1 LATGQNDSDW
11 RLATGDWSKRQRLAT
26 GDWRLVKT
34 AATGDWRLAT
44 GDWLL
49 EWLLATTGY
58 QPRQAISHDSKSA
71 TTPLICFGATLLTA
85 HLSCHQAGRAKM
97 QRDALV
103 RELQSIVGAD
113 GVIAQ
118 PSELVVYETDGLSVF
133 KHPPD
138 LVVFP
143 RSTEE
148 VVAVVKLLR
157 RYGLP
162 IIPRGAGTGLSG
174 GALAERGGVLITT
187 TRMKRILQ
195 VDIRNRCVL
204 VEAGVVNIHI
214 TNAVKVWNYHY
225 APDPSSQVACTIGG
239 NIAENSGG
247 PHTLKYGV
255 TTNHILGVE
264 VVLPDGE
271 VVWLGGKTEESVGYD
286 LRGVF
291 IGSEGTFGI
300 VTKAWVKL
308 TRNPQS
314 YRTMRVSFASVDD
327 AAQAVSDIIAAGIIP
342 AAAEF
347 VDHVALDALKE
358 AFGLQ
363 LPEGTKALLVIEL
376 DGLEVA
382 LDRQAERVKE
392 ICHKNRAI
400 EILLARNEQERA
412 QLWFARKRAFGALGR
427 LTPSYITQDGMVP
440 RSKLPEMMRFVYA
453 VGEKYSLRI
462 ANIFHAG
469 DGNLHPCILF
479 DERKPDEVERALK
492 VSTEIIRRC
501 VEVGGSVTGEHG
513 VGLEKRAFM
522 PFMFTPDELAVMRKI
537 KAVFDPDGVCNPGKI
552 FPDEIEV
559 AEPVIVGKRRPAAM

>member
-1 LATGQNDSDW
+1 M
-11 RLATGDWSKRQRLAT
+11 R
-26 GDWRLVKT
+26 
-34 AATGDWRLAT
+34 
-44 GDWLL
+44 
-49 EWLLATTGY
+49 
-58 QPRQAISHDSKSA
+58 
-71 TTPLICFGATLLTA
+71 
-85 HLSCHQAGRAKM
+85 
-97 QRDALV
+97 RDALV

-148 VVAVVKLLR
+148 VIAVVKLLR

-195 VDIRNRCVL
+195 VDIRNRCAL

-214 TNAVKVWNYHY
+214 TNAVKAWNYHY

-271 VVWLGGKTEESVGYD
+271 VVWLGSKTEESVGYD

-392 ICHKNRAI
+392 ICRKNHAI
-400 EILLARNEQERA
+400 EILLARSEQERA

-453 VGEKYSLRI
+453 VGEKHGLRI

-537 KAVFDPDGVCNPGKI
+537 KAVFDPEGVCNPCKI
-552 FPDEIEV
+552 FPDEMEV
-559 AEPVIVGKRRPAAM
+559 AE

>member
-1 LATGQNDSDW
+1 M
-11 RLATGDWSKRQRLAT
+11 R
-26 GDWRLVKT
+26 
-34 AATGDWRLAT
+34 
-44 GDWLL
+44 
-49 EWLLATTGY
+49 
-58 QPRQAISHDSKSA
+58 
-71 TTPLICFGATLLTA
+71 
-85 HLSCHQAGRAKM
+85 
-97 QRDALV
+97 RDALV
-103 RELQSIVGAD
+103 QELQSIVGVD

-148 VVAVVKLLR
+148 VVAVVRLLR

-195 VDIRNRCVL
+195 VDIRNRCAL

-214 TNAVKVWNYHY
+214 TNAVKAWGYHY

-271 VVWLGGKTEESVGYD
+271 VAWLGGKTEESVGYD

-358 AFGLQ
+358 AFGLR

-392 ICHKNRAI
+392 ICRKNRAI
-400 EILLARNEQERA
+400 EILLARSEQERA

-453 VGEKYSLRI
+453 VGEKYGLRI

-537 KAVFDPDGVCNPGKI
+537 KAVFDPEGVCNPGKI
-552 FPDEIEV
+552 FPDEAEV

>member
-1 LATGQNDSDW
+1 
-11 RLATGDWSKRQRLAT
+11 
-26 GDWRLVKT
+26 
-34 AATGDWRLAT
+34 
-44 GDWLL
+44 
-49 EWLLATTGY
+49 
-58 QPRQAISHDSKSA
+58 
-71 TTPLICFGATLLTA
+71 
-85 HLSCHQAGRAKM
+85 M

-552 FPDEIEV
+552 FPDEMEV
-559 AEPVIVGKRRPAAM
+559 AEPAIVGKRRPAAM

>member
-1 LATGQNDSDW
+1 
-11 RLATGDWSKRQRLAT
+11 
-26 GDWRLVKT
+26 
-34 AATGDWRLAT
+34 
-44 GDWLL
+44 
-49 EWLLATTGY
+49 
-58 QPRQAISHDSKSA
+58 
-71 TTPLICFGATLLTA
+71 
-85 HLSCHQAGRAKM
+85 M

-103 RELQSIVGAD
+103 RELQSIVGAN

-195 VDIRNRCVL
+195 MDIRNRCVL

-214 TNAVKVWNYHY
+214 TNAVKAWNYHY

-392 ICHKNRAI
+392 ICRKNRAI

-537 KAVFDPDGVCNPGKI
+537 KAVFDPEGVCNPGKI
-552 FPDEIEV
+552 FPDETEV

>member
-1 LATGQNDSDW
+1 M
-11 RLATGDWSKRQRLAT
+11 R
-26 GDWRLVKT
+26 
-34 AATGDWRLAT
+34 
-44 GDWLL
+44 
-49 EWLLATTGY
+49 
-58 QPRQAISHDSKSA
+58 
-71 TTPLICFGATLLTA
+71 
-85 HLSCHQAGRAKM
+85 
-97 QRDALV
+97 RDALV

-148 VVAVVKLLR
+148 VIAVVKLLR

-195 VDIRNRCVL
+195 VDIRNRCAL

-214 TNAVKVWNYHY
+214 TNAVKAWNYHY

-271 VVWLGGKTEESVGYD
+271 VVWLGSKTEESVGYD

-392 ICHKNRAI
+392 ICRKNHAI
-400 EILLARNEQERA
+400 EILLARSEQERA

-453 VGEKYSLRI
+453 VGEKHGLRI

-537 KAVFDPDGVCNPGKI
+537 KAVFDPEGVCNPCKI
-552 FPDEIEV
+552 FPDEMEV

>member
-1 LATGQNDSDW
+1 M
-11 RLATGDWSKRQRLAT
+11 R
-26 GDWRLVKT
+26 
-34 AATGDWRLAT
+34 
-44 GDWLL
+44 
-49 EWLLATTGY
+49 
-58 QPRQAISHDSKSA
+58 
-71 TTPLICFGATLLTA
+71 
-85 HLSCHQAGRAKM
+85 
-97 QRDALV
+97 RDALV
-103 RELQSIVGAD
+103 QELQSIVGVD

-148 VVAVVKLLR
+148 VVAVVRLLR

-195 VDIRNRCVL
+195 VDIRNRCAL

-214 TNAVKVWNYHY
+214 TNAVKAWGYHY

-264 VVLPDGE
+264 VVLPEGE
-271 VVWLGGKTEESVGYD
+271 VAWLGGKTEESVGYD

-347 VDHVALDALKE
+347 VDMW
-358 AFGLQ
+358 
-363 LPEGTKALLVIEL
+363 
-376 DGLEVA
+376 
-382 LDRQAERVKE
+382 R
-392 ICHKNRAI
+392 
-400 EILLARNEQERA
+400 
-412 QLWFARKRAFGALGR
+412 W
-427 LTPSYITQDGMVP
+427 
-440 RSKLPEMMRFVYA
+440 
-453 VGEKYSLRI
+453 
-462 ANIFHAG
+462 
-469 DGNLHPCILF
+469 
-479 DERKPDEVERALK
+479 
-492 VSTEIIRRC
+492 
-501 VEVGGSVTGEHG
+501 
-513 VGLEKRAFM
+513 M
-522 PFMFTPDELAVMRKI
+522 P
-537 KAVFDPDGVCNPGKI
+537 
-552 FPDEIEV
+552 
-559 AEPVIVGKRRPAAM
+559 

>member
-1 LATGQNDSDW
+1 
-11 RLATGDWSKRQRLAT
+11 
-26 GDWRLVKT
+26 
-34 AATGDWRLAT
+34 
-44 GDWLL
+44 
-49 EWLLATTGY
+49 
-58 QPRQAISHDSKSA
+58 
-71 TTPLICFGATLLTA
+71 
-85 HLSCHQAGRAKM
+85 M

-214 TNAVKVWNYHY
+214 TNAVKAWNYHY

-358 AFGLQ
+358 AFGLR

-392 ICHKNRAI
+392 ICRKNRAI

-412 QLWFARKRAFGALGR
+412 QLWFARKRAFGALGQKGVVDETAIMRVLVSRRTVPQLQVNDPR
-427 LTPSYITQDGMVP
+427 LAVLMRPSQCRSTQFVVGAQERMNRRRNPKALVGLVHHLKAFGQPLRDGMLGIQHPHREGDIKVHLAALVGRPVGSDVGLQKVAGADDAGILVP
-440 RSKLPEMMRFVYA
+440 VLVVGDAVVNGEQPFAFIPQPPNHPLLLLVGDFLPKVVKGDGVVIPQSLAPPQLVGSRLGKLVPTDFGRIKD
-453 VGEKYSLRI
+453 GEKGIPLKGMPARENGNSQRLR
-462 ANIFHAG
+462 H
-469 DGNLHPCILF
+469 L
-479 DERKPDEVERALK
+479 RALL
-492 VSTEIIRRC
+492 S
-501 VEVGGSVTGEHG
+501 
-513 VGLEKRAFM
+513 KR
-522 PFMFTPDELAVMRKI
+522 
-537 KAVFDPDGVCNPGKI
+537 
-552 FPDEIEV
+552 
-559 AEPVIVGKRRPAAM
+559 KRRAS

>member
-1 LATGQNDSDW
+1 M
-11 RLATGDWSKRQRLAT
+11 R
-26 GDWRLVKT
+26 
-34 AATGDWRLAT
+34 
-44 GDWLL
+44 
-49 EWLLATTGY
+49 
-58 QPRQAISHDSKSA
+58 
-71 TTPLICFGATLLTA
+71 
-85 HLSCHQAGRAKM
+85 
-97 QRDALV
+97 RDALV

-214 TNAVKVWNYHY
+214 TNAVKAWNYHY

-291 IGSEGTFGI
+291 IGSEGT
-300 VTKAWVKL
+300 L
-308 TRNPQS
+308 
-314 YRTMRVSFASVDD
+314 AS
-327 AAQAVSDIIAAGIIP
+327 
-342 AAAEF
+342 
-347 VDHVALDALKE
+347 
-358 AFGLQ
+358 
-363 LPEGTKALLVIEL
+363 
-376 DGLEVA
+376 
-382 LDRQAERVKE
+382 
-392 ICHKNRAI
+392 
-400 EILLARNEQERA
+400 
-412 QLWFARKRAFGALGR
+412 
-427 LTPSYITQDGMVP
+427 
-440 RSKLPEMMRFVYA
+440 
-453 VGEKYSLRI
+453 
-462 ANIFHAG
+462 
-469 DGNLHPCILF
+469 
-479 DERKPDEVERALK
+479 
-492 VSTEIIRRC
+492 
-501 VEVGGSVTGEHG
+501 
-513 VGLEKRAFM
+513 
-522 PFMFTPDELAVMRKI
+522 
-537 KAVFDPDGVCNPGKI
+537 
-552 FPDEIEV
+552 
-559 AEPVIVGKRRPAAM
+559 

>member
-1 LATGQNDSDW
+1 MANGRGKRQFALKSHCWSGYQPRRKSAT
-11 RLATGDWSKRQRLAT
+11 TGKRQRLAT
-26 GDWRLVKT
+26 GDWKT
-34 AATGDWRLAT
+34 AANSE
-44 GDWLL
+44 LL
-49 EWLLATTGY
+49 ERLL
-58 QPRQAISHDSKSA
+58 A
-71 TTPLICFGATLLTA
+71 TTPLICLGATLLTA

-148 VVAVVKLLR
+148 VVAVVRLLR
-157 RYGLP
+157 RYRLP

-174 GALAERGGVLITT
+174 GALAERGGILITT

-195 VDIRNRCVL
+195 MDIRNRCVL

-214 TNAVKVWNYHY
+214 TNAVKAWNYHY

-453 VGEKYSLRI
+453 VGEKYGLRI

-522 PFMFTPDELAVMRKI
+522 PFMFTPNELAVMRKI
-537 KAVFDPDGVCNPGKI
+537 KVVFDPDGVCNPGKI
-552 FPDEIEV
+552 FPDEMEV

>member
-1 LATGQNDSDW
+1 MD
-11 RLATGDWSKRQRLAT
+11 
-26 GDWRLVKT
+26 
-34 AATGDWRLAT
+34 
-44 GDWLL
+44 
-49 EWLLATTGY
+49 
-58 QPRQAISHDSKSA
+58 
-71 TTPLICFGATLLTA
+71 
-85 HLSCHQAGRAKM
+85 
-97 QRDALV
+97 RDALL
-103 RELQSIVGAD
+103 RDLQAIVGAD
-113 GVIAQ
+113 GVIAH
-118 PSELVVYETDGLSVF
+118 PAELVVYETDGLSVF

-138 LVVFP
+138 MVVFP
-143 RSTEE
+143 RSREE
-148 VVAVVKLLR
+148 VVAVVRTLR

-162 IIPRGAGTGLSG
+162 LIPRGAGTGLSG
-174 GALAERGGVLITT
+174 GALAERGGVLIAT
-187 TRMKRILQ
+187 TRMKRILE
-195 VDIRNRCVL
+195 VDIRNRCAL

-214 TNAVKVWNYHY
+214 TNAVKQWRYHY
-225 APDPSSQVACTIGG
+225 APDPSSQVVSTIGG

-271 VVWLGGKTEESVGYD
+271 VVWLGGKTEEGIGYD

-300 VTKAWVKL
+300 VTQAWVKL
-308 TRNPQS
+308 TRDPQS
-314 YRTMRVSFASVDD
+314 YRTLRVSFASVDD

-347 VDHVALDALKE
+347 VDHVALQALKD

-363 LPEGTKALLVIEL
+363 LPEGTRALLVIEL
-376 DGLEVA
+376 DGLEAA
-382 LDRQAERVKE
+382 LDRQAERVKD
-392 ICHKNRAI
+392 ICRKNNAV
-400 EILLARNEQERA
+400 EILLARTEEERA

-440 RSKLPEMMRFVYA
+440 RSRLPEMMRFIYA
-453 VGEKYSLRI
+453 VGEQYRLRI

-479 DERKPDEVERALK
+479 DERKPDEVERALQ
-492 VSTEIIRRC
+492 VSAEIIRRC

-522 PFMFTPDELAVMRKI
+522 PFMFTPDELAIMRRI
-537 KAVFDPDGVCNPGKI
+537 KSVFDPDGVCNPGKI
-552 FPDEIEV
+552 FPEEHEG

>member
-1 LATGQNDSDW
+1 
-11 RLATGDWSKRQRLAT
+11 
-26 GDWRLVKT
+26 
-34 AATGDWRLAT
+34 
-44 GDWLL
+44 
-49 EWLLATTGY
+49 
-58 QPRQAISHDSKSA
+58 
-71 TTPLICFGATLLTA
+71 
-85 HLSCHQAGRAKM
+85 M

-148 VVAVVKLLR
+148 VVAVVRLLR
-157 RYGLP
+157 RYRLP

-195 VDIRNRCVL
+195 MDIRNRCVL

-214 TNAVKVWNYHY
+214 TNAVKAWNYHY

-392 ICHKNRAI
+392 ICRKNRAI

-552 FPDEIEV
+552 FPDEMEV